1 MTETPSPLRPGRTAG
16 PPDSTIGGRDL
27 TRWQSRGGRWL
38 TGAASR
44 VGHGLA
50 PVARWSAA
58 NIAFVAFVVVAMALM
73 AGLVYGAHEVYE
85 AVVGDTGVAGLDQPV
100 LDRVVALRTPGLDQ
114 AVTVF
119 TTIGGPVGMP
129 VLALV
134 AVVVLAVTAR
144 RWTAVILVLVA
155 AAGSLLMTIAGK
167 DLIGRARPPAALA
180 VPPLE
185 SSPSFPSGH
194 TLNATV
200 LTTVVVYL
208 VLLRTSAAWQRV
220 VTVVLGILFIAGMGL
235 SRVYLGHHWLTD
247 VIAGWALGLA
257 WALAVVTAHRIH
269 LTLSPHHPQG
279 RAAQRPTDGDEV
291 GATAPTAG

>member
-1 MTETPSPLRPGRTAG
+1 MTETPSPLRPGRPTG

-38 TGAASR
+38 SGAASR

-50 PVARWSAA
+50 PAARWSAA
-58 NIAFVAFVVVAMALM
+58 NTAFVAFVVVALAVM

-85 AVVGDTGVAGLDQPV
+85 SVVDANGVAGLDQPV
-100 LDRVVALRTPGLDQ
+100 LDRVIAWRTPGLDQ

-119 TTIGGPVGMP
+119 TNIGGPVGMP

-134 AVVVLAVTAR
+134 VVVLLAVTAR

-167 DLIGRARPPAALA
+167 DLIDRARPPAALA

-208 VLLRTSAAWQRV
+208 ILLRTTAAWQRV
-220 VTVVLGILFIAGMGL
+220 VAIVLGVLFIAGMGL

-247 VIAGWALGLA
+247 VIAGWALGFA
-257 WALAVVTAHRIH
+257 WAIAVITAHRLH

-279 RAAQRPTDGDEV
+279 RSVHHRSDEDDV
-291 GATAPTAG
+291 GPTAPTAG

>member
-1 MTETPSPLRPGRTAG
+1 MTETPSRRRPEPPTG
-16 PPDSTIGGRDL
+16 PADSTIGARDL
-27 TRWQSRGGRWL
+27 TRWQSGFGRWL
-38 TGAASR
+38 TGLATR

-58 NIAFVAFVVVAMALM
+58 NVAFVAFVVVALALM
-73 AGLVYGAHEVYE
+73 AGLVLGAHEVYE
-85 AVVGDTGVAGLDQPV
+85 SVVDENGISGLDQPV

-129 VLALV
+129 VLAVL
-134 AVVVLAVTAR
+134 AVIVLAVTAR
-144 RWTAVILVLVA
+144 RWTAVILMLVA
-155 AAGSLLMTIAGK
+155 AAGSLLMTVAGK
-167 DLIGRARPPAALA
+167 DLVGRARPPAALA

-208 VLLRTSAAWQRV
+208 VLLRTTAAWQRV
-220 VTVVLGILFIAGMGL
+220 VAVVLGALFIAGMGL

-247 VIAGWALGLA
+247 VIAGWAIGLA
-257 WALAVVTAHRIH
+257 WALAVVTAHRLH
-269 LTLSPHHPQG
+269 LTLSPHHPEG
-279 RAAQRPTDGDEV
+279 RSGSL
-291 GATAPTAG
+291 GAGAGSAETSSPTAG

>member
-1 MTETPSPLRPGRTAG
+1 MTETPSRRRPEPPTG
-16 PPDSTIGGRDL
+16 PADSTIGARDL
-27 TRWQSRGGRWL
+27 TRWQSGFGRWL
-38 TGAASR
+38 TGLATR

-58 NIAFVAFVVVAMALM
+58 NVAFVAFVVVALALM
-73 AGLVYGAHEVYE
+73 AGLVLGAHEVYE
-85 AVVGDTGVAGLDQPV
+85 SVVDENGISGLDQPV

-129 VLALV
+129 VLAVL
-134 AVVVLAVTAR
+134 AVIVLAVTAR
-144 RWTAVILVLVA
+144 RWTAVILMLVA
-155 AAGSLLMTIAGK
+155 AAGSLLMTVAGK
-167 DLIGRARPPAALA
+167 DLVGRARPPAALA

-208 VLLRTSAAWQRV
+208 VLLRTTAAWQRV
-220 VTVVLGILFIAGMGL
+220 VAVVLGALFIAGMGL

-247 VIAGWALGLA
+247 VIAGWAIGLA
-257 WALAVVTAHRIH
+257 WALAVVTAHRLH
-269 LTLSPHHPQG
+269 LTLSPHHPEG
-279 RAAQRPTDGDEV
+279 RSGSL
-291 GATAPTAG
+291 GAGAGSAEPSSPTAG